1 MSHDGSISMPALNKF
16 YDELGLAKSR
26 ELYEKYNTL
35 SSIYNISKV
44 GTRSRQIGG
53 MVPEGIAKDFA
64 REFMPARFKIKSGI
78 IFDQGTTKLS
88 PQIDAIIYEGVPL
101 LDYTDVTI
109 VEKENVK
116 GIFEVKGWVAENDIF
131 GQKTKRGRNPKT
143 GLSQQYSA
151 LKPFLPPKSPY
162 TLFVFSLSS
171 ASPTNTVIN
180 RLKQISDMYAII
192 GREVPRTERKVLQE
206 NTMYNLDN
214 SVSKLIEWLRNL
226 K

>member
-1 MSHDGSISMPALNKF
+1 MSALNKF
-16 YDELGLAKSR
+16 YDELGWAKSR

-35 SSIYNISKV
+35 FSIYSISKV
-44 GTRSRQIGG
+44 GTRSKQIGG
-53 MVPEGIAKDFA
+53 TVPEGIAKDFV
-64 REFMPARFKIKSGI
+64 REFLPAKFRIKSGL
-78 IFDQGTTKLS
+78 IFDEKTTELS

-101 LDYTDVTI
+101 LDYTDVAI

-116 GIFEVKGWVAENDIF
+116 GIFEVKSWVAENDIF
-131 GQKTKRGRNPKT
+131 GQKTKRGRDPKT
-143 GLSQQYSA
+143 GLFEQYA
-151 LKPFLPPKSPY
+151 KLKPFLPPKSPH

-171 ASPTNTVIN
+171 ASPTKIVIN

-192 GREVPRTERKVLQE
+192 GRGVPRSERAALQE
-206 NTMYNLDN
+206 DTIYNLDN